1 MGDLLIR
8 NLDDMLKQELQRQ
21 ARRSGRS
28 LSEEAALHLRRSLR
42 TLEEGS
48 PSSAGQRI
56 RTLLG
61 NDAHWTQ
68 DELASLDAS
77 RHAPARE
84 PPRFD
89 E

>member
-8 NLDDMLKQELQRQ
+8 NLDETLKQELQRQ
-21 ARRSGRS
+21 ARQSGRS

-42 TLEEGS
+42 TLQEGN
-48 PSSAGQRI
+48 PASAGQRI

-61 NDAHWTQ
+61 SDACWTPE
-68 DELASLDAS
+68 ELAFLEAS
-77 RHAPARE
+77 RHAPMRE

>member
-8 NLDDMLKQELQRQ
+8 NLDDTLKRELQRQ
-21 ARRSGRS
+21 ARRNGRS
-28 LSEEAALHLRRSLR
+28 LSDEAALHLRHSLR
-42 TLEEGS
+42 TLEDGS

-56 RTLLG
+56 RMLLA

-68 DELASLDAS
+68 EELAFLDAS

-84 PPRFD
+84 PPQFD